1 MKKDNPLKRFIRL
14 LIDNKWFF
22 TCTASGMA
30 TIIGISLTFGLNS
43 CREKQRRHKESV
55 MLIERTIVN
64 IENRAK
70 KVNAAINILTD
81 YGKTLNTICEDYQ
94 ADPQSIVSDSVVDKF
109 VDAIGT
115 SWFFVNDRSVEQ
127 IFLNS
132 YESWNV
138 IGDLATAE
146 RIGLCFDQL
155 NYLEGECYRLFDN
168 MDNVVRNCNTSK
180 GIMDMDRA
188 DFVKALIEDRDF
200 RFTLM
205 QHELKT
211 ESLEVTFGQLTENI
225 DYLKENKPYRE

>member
-1 MKKDNPLKRFIRL
+1 MRL

-22 TCTASGMA
+22 TCTASGVA

-43 CREKQRRHKESV
+43 CREKHRRHTESD
-55 MLIERTIVN
+55 MLIQRTIVN
-64 IENRAK
+64 IENRARN
-70 KVNAAINILTD
+70 VEAAIKILTD
-81 YGKTLNTICEDYQ
+81 YSEVLNSICEDYRT
-94 ADPQSIVSDSVVDKF
+94 DPRSIVNDSIVDEF

-138 IGDLATAE
+138 IGDLAIAE
-146 RIGLCFDQL
+146 RIGVCFDLL

-168 MDNVVRNCNTSK
+168 MDEVVRNCNSVN
-180 GIMDMDRA
+180 GIMDMDRV
-188 DFVKALIEDRDF
+188 DFVKTLIDDRDF

-205 QHELKT
+205 QHELKI
-211 ESLEVTFGQLTENI
+211 ESLEVTLSQLNQNI
-225 DYLKENKPYRE
+225 DCLKEP